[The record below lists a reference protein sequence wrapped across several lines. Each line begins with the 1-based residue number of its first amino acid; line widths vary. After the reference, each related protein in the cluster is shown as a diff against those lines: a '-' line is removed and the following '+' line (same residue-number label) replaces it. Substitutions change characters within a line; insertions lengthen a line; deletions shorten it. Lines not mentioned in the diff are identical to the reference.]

1 LIYGALATL
10 PAIEEQ
16 TMTNK
21 GISQIRVPVPARMRH
36 LPTDPMHGNLPVLY
50 FIGMVRD
57 ASGEL
62 QLSCRHEIEV
72 RP

>member
-1 LIYGALATL
+1 
-10 PAIEEQ
+10 
-16 TMTNK
+16 MTNK